1 MFSFSL
7 IINVLKKSM
16 LEYISDEDLI
26 NLLIEEIVKSLSLE
40 NQVCD
45 LLYIDKKNSK

>member
-40 NQVCD
+40 NQVGD